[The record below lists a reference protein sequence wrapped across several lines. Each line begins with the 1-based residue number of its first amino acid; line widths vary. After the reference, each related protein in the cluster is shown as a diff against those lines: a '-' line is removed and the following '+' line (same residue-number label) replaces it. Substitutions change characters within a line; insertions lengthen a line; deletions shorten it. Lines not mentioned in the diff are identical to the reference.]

1 MQCKSKLMEG
11 SCGTEADEL
20 MQSTSTFFGEDD
32 IGKYEAGEVSCRE
45 DAEVEAKELSE
56 EGHKLN
62 QALCE
67 AQRAL
72 EAARCFVHSPSLGE
86 RSQSRTEPPSS
97 KVNMRSPLGV
107 TVSTS
112 SSQMAKETFDFE
124 ESPLAAERLKLA
136 AKLAEVVKPEFQGM
150 KLCPRIGE
158 AAARARVRRA
168 KSLEAAKRCQSEA
181 EAEARAAARAEAA
194 AAIAAHRKRAARR
207 AASEKRARRCAMRQ
221 EEELH
226 SLAAMRREEQRCMGL
241 RYAKSANR
249 RVESERIRRE
259 DLTRKVLASLHAE
272 QAARREAELRKGQE
286 LQQRCQDADFAHCKA
301 LVESR
306 RRRHGSTPPRN
317 SSFHLP
323 PIDKRG
329 LVPEELA

>member
-11 SCGTEADEL
+11 SCGTEAKAG
-20 MQSTSTFFGEDD
+20 SFHHAADD

-72 EAARCFVHSPSLGE
+72 EAAR
-86 RSQSRTEPPSS
+86 PSS

-136 AKLAEVVKPEFQGM
+136 AKLAEVPD
-150 KLCPRIGE
+150 
-158 AAARARVRRA
+158 
-168 KSLEAAKRCQSEA
+168 ST
-181 EAEARAAARAEAA
+181 
-194 AAIAAHRKRAARR
+194 
-207 AASEKRARRCAMRQ
+207 
-221 EEELH
+221 EE
-226 SLAAMRREEQRCMGL
+226 
-241 RYAKSANR
+241 
-249 RVESERIRRE
+249 
-259 DLTRKVLASLHAE
+259 
-272 QAARREAELRKGQE
+272 
-286 LQQRCQDADFAHCKA
+286 
-301 LVESR
+301 
-306 RRRHGSTPPRN
+306 
-317 SSFHLP
+317 
-323 PIDKRG
+323 
-329 LVPEELA
+329 